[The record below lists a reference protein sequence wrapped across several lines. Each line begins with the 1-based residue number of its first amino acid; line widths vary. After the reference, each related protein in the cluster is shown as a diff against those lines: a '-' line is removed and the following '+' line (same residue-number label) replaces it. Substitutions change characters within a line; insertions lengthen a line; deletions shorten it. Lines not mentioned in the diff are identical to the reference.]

1 MSKKA
6 IALLIFFLV
15 NNAFAGVPKKCIPN
29 GEVDWP
35 CVCHDLCRK
44 GVGGILCNCDLAPF

>member
-6 IALLIFFLV
+6 IALIIFFLI

-35 CVCHDLCRK
+35 CVCHDFCRK